1 LIVSARQAF
10 TKTVSLSKPDE
21 FPSKP
26 VLGAAIVIVVV
37 VARFFLLRKR

>member
-1 LIVSARQAF
+1 MIVSARQAF

-21 FPSKP
+21 FPTKL

-37 VARFFLLRKR
+37 VAGVSLLRKR